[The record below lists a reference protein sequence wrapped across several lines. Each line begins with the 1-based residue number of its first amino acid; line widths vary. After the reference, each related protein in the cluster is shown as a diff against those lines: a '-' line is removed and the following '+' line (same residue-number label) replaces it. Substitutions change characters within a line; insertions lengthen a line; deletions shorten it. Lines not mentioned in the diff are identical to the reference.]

1 MDPPPGTTNRR
12 TKDQNLK
19 RVTQV
24 NHRRDND
31 VTILP
36 GHLGD
41 QAEVQQ
47 ASQRHSSGDIQ
58 AVYPPTYN
66 KTGKTMGKPW
76 ENHGKTMGKRL
87 NDLYSKCCGK
97 TYLHLLTGRS
107 MDPVCMENDY

>member
-76 ENHGKTMGKRL
+76 ENHGKTMGKPWE
-87 NDLYSKCCGK
+87 NHGK
-97 TYLHLLTGRS
+97 TFK
-107 MDPVCMENDY
+107 